1 MRRDLIFK
9 LTLCCLAPLFVIGC
23 GEDKSSTSPASDKPA
38 TGGTNAAAPTHGDD
52 FKIVI
57 LTNGSSPFWDAC
69 DRGLQDAGKKL
80 GVRVEL
86 VRNDATEGG
95 QIRRLEQLAT
105 QRDVKG
111 IGVSVLESQASGVL
125 EQMQALRAKG

>member
-1 MRRDLIFK
+1 MRRETFIK
-9 LTLCCLAPLFVIGC
+9 LALCCLAPLIFLGC
-23 GEDKSSTSPASDKPA
+23 GDDSSKKPSA
-38 TGGTNAAAPTHGDD
+38 GGGSSAAAGGASAKPVGDD

-69 DRGLQDAGKKL
+69 DRGLKDAGQKL

-86 VRNDATEGG
+86 VRNVDASEGG

-105 QRDVKG
+105 QNDVKG
-111 IGVSVLESQASGVL
+111 VGVSV
-125 EQMQALRAKG
+125 